1 MCHKGETC
9 SAIRE
14 NWARIKAEKQ
24 VRSTRG
30 EAMVVWTGLGCRE
43 VGRLRRCLQNW

>member
-1 MCHKGETC
+1 MCHKGGTC
-9 SAIRE
+9 NAIRE

-30 EAMVVWTGLGCRE
+30 EVMVGWTGLGCIE
-43 VGRLRRCLQNW
+43 VSRLRRYLQNW